1 MGTDSL
7 NMLRLVMTH
16 LAVLTIHTSKTLLSR
31 AKKQYHALWSI
42 IRSYQL
48 CDNIEVSRQRRCLK
62 QMAHVIVVTQA
73 RVVCLICTP
82 EARGPQAQG
91 LRVDISGRPRVP
103 VLQLLCNTSFP
114 CKWLHY
120 IYSSTYCFRLWVR
133 IMTFILRF

>member
-1 MGTDSL
+1 MASSL
-7 NMLRLVMTH
+7 TYRFAKFLMTNMVMKSTNIVYIALRNGCNTGMSGLPDMYT
-16 LAVLTIHTSKTLLSR
+16 
-31 AKKQYHALWSI
+31 
-42 IRSYQL
+42 
-48 CDNIEVSRQRRCLK
+48 
-62 QMAHVIVVTQA
+62 
-73 RVVCLICTP
+73 
-82 EARGPQAQG
+82 RGPQARG